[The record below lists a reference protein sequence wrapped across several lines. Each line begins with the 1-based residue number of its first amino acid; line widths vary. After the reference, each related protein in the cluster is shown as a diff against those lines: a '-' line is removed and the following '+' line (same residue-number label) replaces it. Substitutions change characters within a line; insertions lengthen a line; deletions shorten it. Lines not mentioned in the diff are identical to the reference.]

1 MSAQLYN
8 QLPNNYNLETI
19 NLKQLN
25 NLDIHLG
32 GGRKKKLK
40 LKRKKLSKKSFQ
52 KKIINN

>member
-25 NLDIHLG
+25 NLDNLNIHLG
-32 GGRKKKLK
+32 RAKNVIE
-40 LKRKKLSKKSFQ
+40 KKLSKNSFQ